1 MTLWHD
7 IMSACPCS
15 PSQKGI
21 WYFYDV
27 IRCVLW
33 FHNGVSCS
41 ILKRA
46 IYFGTPADSLTNLDY
61 VKPPAG
67 SFAAER
73 KSTFEPLETTFA
85 LSYTLRV
92 KRMGFALKRWLH
104 WESSCGKWFRCT
116 SRVQQITDQN
126 LKRSQIISADPWK
139 EDRFGLG
146 WPRWS
151 PSIAAVSLSLML
163 ECDNW
168 SRQKK
173 GRPIPDWIQCCTVG

>member
-1 MTLWHD
+1 MLL
-7 IMSACPCS
+7 
-15 PSQKGI
+15 
-21 WYFYDV
+21 
-27 IRCVLW
+27 RC
-33 FHNGVSCS
+33 
-41 ILKRA
+41 
-46 IYFGTPADSLTNLDY
+46 
-61 VKPPAG
+61 
-67 SFAAER
+67 FAAER

-173 GRPIPDWIQCCTVG
+173 GRPIPDWIQCCTVGYCSILGHYKCCMRIWPVKAVKAGRSRSVTPRGVFFPVRLSPALYMHHNGTNPLHS